1 MPNYSHSKIGCYES
15 CPRKFKFSY
24 IDKIELPET
33 PQGIEAFL
41 GNRAH
46 ETLEQLYKAQKIGKI
61 MTLKEMLDIYKEL
74 WDKNYTKDV
83 QVVRKGF
90 TPQNYYDSGVK
101 QLTDYYERF
110 KPFNQTYTLGL
121 EMMIY
126 FDLDD
131 AGEYKINGFIDRL
144 SHNGKG
150 TFEIHDYKTGQSSYT
165 QEQADASRQLALYQ
179 IFVEQ
184 QYPEAKEIVLIWHFL
199 ADNRDVMSHRTKK
212 QINELKSELL
222 TTIKEI
228 EADDNFKPIE
238 SRLCDWCEFI
248 EICPAKKH
256 GIELEKKEKNEYLKD
271 GGLVLVGKYAELY
284 EAKEK
289 AEAKVEAVEAE
300 IEKLKEAI
308 IAFAK
313 KKDLSVVQGKEYRV
327 SVKIEDKSHFPAKSE
342 EGRDELEEIIRKLG
356 KWDEVSDLNTTS
368 LIKEYL
374 KWDDDII
381 KKIKKYLTV
390 VHKET
395 VGKPVERSEED

>member
-1 MPNYSHSKIGCYES
+1 MPNYSHSKIGCYET
-15 CPRKFKFSY
+15 CPRKFKFNY
-24 IDKIELPET
+24 IDRIKMPES
-33 PQGIEAFL
+33 PEGIEAFL
-41 GNRAH
+41 GKRAH
-46 ETLEQLYKAQKIGKI
+46 ETLEQLYKAQKMGKVFS
-61 MTLKEMLDIYKEL
+61 LKETLDK
-74 WDKNYTKDV
+74 KYTKDV
-83 QVVRKGF
+83 QIVRKGF
-90 TPQNYYDSGVK
+90 TAQNYYDAGVK

-121 EMMIY
+121 EMMIH
-126 FDLDD
+126 FNLDD
-131 AGEYKINGFIDRL
+131 AGEYRINGFIDRL

-150 TFEIHDYKTGQSSYT
+150 TFEIHDYKTGQSGYT

-184 QYPEAKEIVLIWHFL
+184 QYPEVKEIVLIWHFL
-199 ADNRDVMSHRTKK
+199 ADNRNVESRRTKK
-212 QINELKSELL
+212 QIKELKAELL

-271 GGLVLVGKYAELY
+271 NGLVLVGKYADLY

-289 AEAKVEAVEAE
+289 AEAKVEAVDAE

-313 KKDLSVVQGKEYRV
+313 KKDLSVVQGKDYKV
-327 SVKIEDKSHFPAKSE
+327 SVKIEDKPHFPAKSE
-342 EGRDELEEIIRKLG
+342 EGRDELEQIIRKIG
-356 KWDEVSDLNTTS
+356 KWDEVSDLSTTA
-368 LIKEYL
+368 LIKEYV
-374 KWDDDII
+374 KWDADII
-381 KKIKKYLTV
+381 KKIKKYLTK
-390 VHKET
+390 VHKEA
-395 VGKPVERSEED
+395 VGKPVEGEGEED

>member
-1 MPNYSHSKIGCYES
+1 MGKV
-15 CPRKFKFSY
+15 FSL
-24 IDKIELPET
+24 K
-33 PQGIEAFL
+33 
-41 GNRAH
+41 
-46 ETLEQLYKAQKIGKI
+46 ETLDL
-61 MTLKEMLDIYKEL
+61 YKEL
-74 WDKNYTKDV
+74 WDKKFTKDV
-83 QVVRKGF
+83 QIVRKGF
-90 TPQNYYDSGVK
+90 TAQNYYDAGVK

-121 EMMIY
+121 EMMIH
-126 FDLDD
+126 FNLDD
-131 AGEYKINGFIDRL
+131 AGEYRINGFIDRL

-150 TFEIHDYKTGQSSYT
+150 TFEIHDYKTGQSGYT

-199 ADNRDVMSHRTKK
+199 ADNRDVESRRTKK
-212 QINELKSELL
+212 QIKELKAELL

-271 GGLVLVGKYAELY
+271 NGLVLVGKYADLY

-289 AEAKVEAVEAE
+289 AEAKVEAVDAE

-313 KKDLSVVQGKEYRV
+313 KKDLSVVQGKDYKV
-327 SVKIEDKSHFPAKSE
+327 SVKIEDKPHFPAKSE
-342 EGRDELEEIIRKLG
+342 EGRDELEQIIRKIG
-356 KWDEVSDLNTTS
+356 KWDEVSDLSTTA
-368 LIKEYL
+368 LIKEYV
-374 KWDDDII
+374 KWDADII
-381 KKIKKYLTV
+381 KKIKKYLTK
-390 VHKET
+390 VHKEA
-395 VGKPVERSEED
+395 VGKPVEGEGEED